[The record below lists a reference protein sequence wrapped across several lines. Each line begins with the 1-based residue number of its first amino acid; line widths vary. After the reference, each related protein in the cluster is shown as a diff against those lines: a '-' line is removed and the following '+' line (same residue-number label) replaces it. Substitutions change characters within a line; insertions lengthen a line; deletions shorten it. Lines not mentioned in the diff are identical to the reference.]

1 MSQWGAYGQA
11 RQGRTYR
18 QILATYYP
26 GTELTR
32 TGAARVRVELA
43 AGVRGGQVDATG
55 VFVAADARGKH
66 YRVTSRLLV
75 LAPGL
80 QAPLGKR
87 GKRVALAPP
96 VTLTPL
102 GATLLS
108 FDGRQVRGTLTVS
121 RASGR
126 LSVVNEL
133 DLEAYL
139 LGVVPSEMPWAW
151 PAEALKAQA
160 IATRSYT
167 VFSLATS
174 RGKPYD
180 VYADTR
186 SQVYGGVAAES
197 STASAAVRATSG
209 EILAYGGV
217 VAQTPYFSSSGGRTE
232 SSLDV
237 FGTAVP
243 YLQAVADPWDAASPH
258 HAWAPRVLTARG
270 LAAAFGLRSRVI
282 DVTEVPGTTA
292 GATRPEQVVLRL
304 AGGHT
309 VSYDLLEV
317 RDRLR
322 LLSTGFRLGELLL
335 EPPPS
340 GSSIGSAPARVR
352 HEPRVRA
359 GAVVPLRLTGIARA
373 VGEPQLQQFVPAAGW
388 RRVASV
394 RPDADGAFTLLVRP
408 KRTTRYRLVA
418 AGVTGPAGDRTGRR
432 RSPARRI
439 EGALM
444 PRGANAGRKT
454 EIVATVSRYGPR
466 AVRRD
471 RAASVRRP
479 AQSTASARARWCGVP
494 PLVHDRCAP
503 GRVGRPRRRRAVAP
517 LEPAVAGGRLGRPR
531 RGLAQRRHRALP
543 PAGPPRLA
551 GPERRPRRPLD
562 GRRPDRARPDAG
574 AARPARDQP
583 RHERRSRRHR
593 CVRRRRR
600 ARARPGRAGTLCHL
614 GDPLARRSARGR
626 PERRA
631 RGRGAAATR
640 TSGSCRGPRCSP
652 AIPSGGRPTGR
663 TARPTATRRAQTR
676 RRGSSARARRRRSP
690 GPAALRRDGLERR
703 LRAD

>member
-1 MSQWGAYGQA
+1 MSIGGVRSAGSLLAAGGLRAPDRPRTRVRAARPAALLAVLVLVLGGLPSGARAAGTSNAPLFVLTGGGWGHDVGMSQWGAYGQA

-186 SQVYGGVAAES
+186 SQVYGGVAAEI

-270 LAAAFGLRSRVI
+270 LATAFGLRSPVV

-292 GATRPEQVVLRL
+292 GATRPGQVVIRL

-335 EPPPS
+335 EPAPS
-340 GSSIGSAPARVR
+340 GPSIGAAPARVR
-352 HEPRVRA
+352 HEPRVRG

-373 VGEPQLQQFVPAAGW
+373 VGEPQLQQFVPADGW

-394 RPDADGAFTLLVRP
+394 RPDADGAFSLLVRP

-418 AGVTGPAGDRTGRR
+418 AGVTGPPVTVR
-432 RSPARRI
+432 
-439 EGALM
+439 
-444 PRGANAGRKT
+444 
-454 EIVATVSRYGPR
+454 VA
-466 AVRRD
+466 A
-471 RAASVRRP
+471 
-479 AQSTASARARWCGVP
+479 
-494 PLVHDRCAP
+494 
-503 GRVGRPRRRRAVAP
+503 
-517 LEPAVAGGRLGRPR
+517 
-531 RGLAQRRHRALP
+531 
-543 PAGPPRLA
+543 
-551 GPERRPRRPLD
+551 
-562 GRRPDRARPDAG
+562 
-574 AARPARDQP
+574 AARPGG
-583 RHERRSRRHR
+583 SK
-593 CVRRRRR
+593 
-600 ARARPGRAGTLCHL
+600 GR
-614 GDPLARRSARGR
+614 
-626 PERRA
+626 
-631 RGRGAAATR
+631 
-640 TSGSCRGPRCSP
+640 
-652 AIPSGGRPTGR
+652 
-663 TARPTATRRAQTR
+663 
-676 RRGSSARARRRRSP
+676 
-690 GPAALRRDGLERR
+690 
-703 LRAD
+703 

>member
-1 MSQWGAYGQA
+1 MSIGGVRSAGSPPAAGGLRAPDRPRMGVGVACSAALLAVLALVLGGLASGARAAGASTAPLFVLTGGGWGHGVGMSQWGAYGQA
-11 RQGRTYR
+11 RRGRTYR

-32 TGAARVRVELA
+32 TGAAHVRVELA
-43 AGVRGGQVDATG
+43 AGVPGGRVDATG

-80 QAPLGKR
+80 QAPLGRR
-87 GKRVALAPP
+87 GKRVTLAPP

-108 FDGRQVRGTLTVS
+108 FDGRQVRGALTVS
-121 RASGR
+121 RASAR
-126 LSVVNEL
+126 LSVLNEL
-133 DLEAYL
+133 DLESYL

-282 DVTEVPGTTA
+282 DVTEVS

-317 RDRLR
+317 RERLR

-335 EPPPS
+335 EP
-340 GSSIGSAPARVR
+340 SSIGSAPGRVR

-373 VGEPQLQQFVPAAGW
+373 VGEPQLQQFVPAGGW

-418 AGVTGPAGDRTGRR
+418 AGVTGPPVTVR
-432 RSPARRI
+432 
-439 EGALM
+439 
-444 PRGANAGRKT
+444 
-454 EIVATVSRYGPR
+454 VA
-466 AVRRD
+466 
-471 RAASVRRP
+471 
-479 AQSTASARARWCGVP
+479 
-494 PLVHDRCAP
+494 
-503 GRVGRPRRRRAVAP
+503 
-517 LEPAVAGGRLGRPR
+517 
-531 RGLAQRRHRALP
+531 
-543 PAGPPRLA
+543 
-551 GPERRPRRPLD
+551 
-562 GRRPDRARPDAG
+562 
-574 AARPARDQP
+574 
-583 RHERRSRRHR
+583 
-593 CVRRRRR
+593 
-600 ARARPGRAGTLCHL
+600 ARARPGG
-614 GDPLARRSARGR
+614 SKGR
-626 PERRA
+626 
-631 RGRGAAATR
+631 
-640 TSGSCRGPRCSP
+640 
-652 AIPSGGRPTGR
+652 
-663 TARPTATRRAQTR
+663 
-676 RRGSSARARRRRSP
+676 
-690 GPAALRRDGLERR
+690 
-703 LRAD
+703 

>member
-1 MSQWGAYGQA
+1 MSIGGVRSAGSLLAAGGLRAPDRPRTGVRRNGPLRCSPCSCSSWEGLASGARAAGTSNAPLFVLTGGGWGHGVGMSQWGAYGQA

-43 AGVRGGQVDATG
+43 AGVPGGQVDATG

-87 GKRVALAPP
+87 GKRVTLAPP

-108 FDGRQVRGTLTVS
+108 FDGRQVRGALTVS
-121 RASGR
+121 RASAR
-126 LSVVNEL
+126 LSVLNEL
-133 DLEAYL
+133 DLESYL

-282 DVTEVPGTTA
+282 DVTEVS

-335 EPPPS
+335 EPSP
-340 GSSIGSAPARVR
+340 IGP
-352 HEPRVRA
+352 
-359 GAVVPLRLTGIARA
+359 PLRRA
-373 VGEPQLQQFVPAAGW
+373 CA
-388 RRVASV
+388 
-394 RPDADGAFTLLVRP
+394 T
-408 KRTTRYRLVA
+408 
-418 AGVTGPAGDRTGRR
+418 
-432 RSPARRI
+432 SP
-439 EGALM
+439 G
-444 PRGANAGRKT
+444 
-454 EIVATVSRYGPR
+454 
-466 AVRRD
+466 
-471 RAASVRRP
+471 
-479 AQSTASARARWCGVP
+479 C
-494 PLVHDRCAP
+494 
-503 GRVGRPRRRRAVAP
+503 
-517 LEPAVAGGRLGRPR
+517 
-531 RGLAQRRHRALP
+531 
-543 PAGPPRLA
+543 
-551 GPERRPRRPLD
+551 GPE
-562 GRRPDRARPDAG
+562 
-574 AARPARDQP
+574 Q
-583 RHERRSRRHR
+583 S
-593 CVRRRRR
+593 C
-600 ARARPGRAGTLCHL
+600 
-614 GDPLARRSARGR
+614 RSA
-626 PERRA
+626 
-631 RGRGAAATR
+631 
-640 TSGSCRGPRCSP
+640 
-652 AIPSGGRPTGR
+652 
-663 TARPTATRRAQTR
+663 
-676 RRGSSARARRRRSP
+676 
-690 GPAALRRDGLERR
+690 
-703 LRAD
+703 